1 MFQLLSR
8 SDYMIVAMFY
18 RFIWYSVG
26 VTPSNSHFKDVYKD
40 WLKERIKVRRFR
52 EYQHFI
58 LSFSLM
64 KKLPERQTSFSPG
77 QGSEKQP
84 SLWVKYHRI
93 IIVATVNVVLFRYF
107 IATKLNWNLS
117 CLQARLAHTFLFIH
131 NFHGHS

>member
-1 MFQLLSR
+1 MCDGFKLTILTQDGSRYHDFTLGYKDICPTGNIYMFQLLPR
-8 SDYMIVAMFY
+8 SGYMIVAMFY

-64 KKLPERQTSFSPG
+64 ENCLKG
-77 QGSEKQP
+77 
-84 SLWVKYHRI
+84 KYHSAQGKGVRTT
-93 IIVATVNVVLFRYF
+93 AAL
-107 IATKLNWNLS
+107 
-117 CLQARLAHTFLFIH
+117 
-131 NFHGHS
+131 G

>member
-1 MFQLLSR
+1 MFQLLPR
-8 SDYMIVAMFY
+8 SDYMIVTMFY

-77 QGSEKQP
+77 QGSKNDRRPGLNIIELLSSQ
-84 SLWVKYHRI
+84 LWCCLVWMNY
-93 IIVATVNVVLFRYF
+93 
-107 IATKLNWNLS
+107 ATK
-117 CLQARLAHTFLFIH
+117 
-131 NFHGHS
+131 